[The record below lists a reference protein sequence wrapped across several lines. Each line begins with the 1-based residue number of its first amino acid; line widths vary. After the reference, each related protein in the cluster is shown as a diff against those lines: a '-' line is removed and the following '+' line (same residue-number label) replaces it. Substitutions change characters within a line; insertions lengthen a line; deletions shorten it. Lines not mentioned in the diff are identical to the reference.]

1 MKKLFGIKSST
12 VEFYKAA
19 KGEKNYSLGKWLHG
33 YIYGRWIYLYIG
45 IGTGEHFIART
56 FAPLTRLLV
65 ALFQPSKNA
74 ASKTSS
80 SIADHYHG
88 KVVQLDSARQF
99 ININKKIEIRDLEKI
114 IPYPCARDIVIK
126 NPEHIV
132 AMECPCRSS
141 KPNPCLPLDVCL
153 VIGDPFASFILE
165 HHPSR
170 SRRITSL
177 EAEGILEQAHQRNN
191 VHHAFFK
198 EEMLGR
204 FYAICNCCSC
214 CCGAINAMKN
224 GTPMLAP
231 SGYRIRKTNACIHCG
246 LCVDSCQF
254 DALEFVDKELRIT
267 DKCMGCGT
275 CVSACKKNAL
285 ILERDSS
292 NGEPL
297 EIKKLMVEVEQQIAL
312 EKLGRKMSQ
321 RTV

>member
-12 VEFYKAA
+12 VEFYKTA
-19 KGEKNYSLGKWLHG
+19 KKEKNYSFGKWLHG

-56 FAPLTRLLV
+56 FAPLTRLIV
-65 ALFQPSKNA
+65 SLFQPSKDTG
-74 ASKTSS
+74 SKTTS

-88 KVVQLDSARQF
+88 KVVSLESARQF
-99 ININKKIEIRDLEKI
+99 VNINKKIEIRDLEKI
-114 IPYPCARDIVIK
+114 IPYPCARDIVLK
-126 NPEHIV
+126 NPDHIV
-132 AMECPCRSS
+132 VMECPCRSS

-165 HHPSR
+165 HHPGKT
-170 SRRITSL
+170 RRITSL
-177 EAEGILEQAHQRNN
+177 EAENILEQAHLRNN

-198 EEMLGR
+198 EEMIGR

-214 CCGAINAMKN
+214 CCGAINAMKH

-231 SGYRIRKTNACIHCG
+231 SGYRVRKTDDCVGCG
-246 LCVDSCQF
+246 LCVDACQF
-254 DALEFVDKELRIT
+254 DALEFVGKELHVNE
-267 DKCMGCGT
+267 KCMGCGT
-275 CVSACKKNAL
+275 CVSVCHKHAL

-297 EIKKLMVEVEQQIAL
+297 EIKELMKDAEQQGAF
-312 EKLGRKMSQ
+312 EELGRKMKQ
-321 RTV
+321 RAE